1 MSSPSFNSSR
11 HAVRRLHP
19 AVPQS
24 NMITNTLAWPLHRA
38 AGEAAGTQWAAQ
50 CPSRRRLP
58 ATRRG
63 RQLCA
68 SLCPCTLPRVRCT
81 LPRVSQTQPSTLMLL
96 GHALEPVGNFTTS
109 TCSSC
114 IFCKS
119 VPSKAAS
126 FCTAQQS
133 LSVEI
138 GPTATVT
145 GAGGGSRR
153 RAWRATRASA
163 AAGGAPDPD
172 QP

>member
-1 MSSPSFNSSR
+1 MSGPPCNSSR

-50 CPSRRRLP
+50 SPSRRRLP

-63 RQLCA
+63 RQLCTF
-68 SLCPCTLPRVRCT
+68 LCPCTLPRV
-81 LPRVSQTQPSTLMLL
+81 SETQPSTLMLL
-96 GHALEPVGNFTTS
+96 GHALEPVGNFTNS

-119 VPSKAAS
+119 VPSKSAS

-133 LSVEI
+133 LPGEI

-145 GAGGGSRR
+145 GAGGGARR

-163 AAGGAPDPD
+163 AAGGAPYPD
-172 QP
+172 KS